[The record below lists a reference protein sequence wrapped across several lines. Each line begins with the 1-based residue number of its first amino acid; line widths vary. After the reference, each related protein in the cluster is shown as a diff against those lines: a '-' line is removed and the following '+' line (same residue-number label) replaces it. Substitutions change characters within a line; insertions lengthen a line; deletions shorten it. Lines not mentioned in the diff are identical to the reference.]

1 MKLSQATLFS
11 LVLFTSVAQA
21 EVPKNHWITTWSA
34 SPQKVW
40 NKDFVF
46 PTLIPEQIS
55 NQTIRQVSQI
65 SLGGEA
71 VRLVFTNQYGE
82 RPVYIDQTT
91 IGLANAVTPK
101 SKSTYSVYCSGLFKA
116 KILSGI

>member
-1 MKLSQATLFS
+1 MKLHQATLFS
-11 LVLFTSVAQA
+11 LVLFMSVAQA
-21 EVPKNHWITTWSA
+21 EVPKHQWITTWAA

-40 NKDFVF
+40 NKDFFF

-82 RPVYIDQTT
+82 QPLYIDQTT
-91 IGLANAVTPK
+91 IG
-101 SKSTYSVYCSGLFKA
+101 
-116 KILSGI
+116 